1 MSTLL
6 VLQSR
11 DRDLRES
18 RQRLDNYPKEQ
29 ERLDREE
36 AEAEARR
43 TAARDE
49 LRAAEVKRQGL
60 SQEAEEARTKI
71 QRLRNQQLEVR
82 KNEEY
87 QALNH
92 EIAAL
97 EERID
102 GVETEEIDLL
112 DTIAERE
119 ETLRSVGEE
128 VDRERERLQRE
139 RERLA
144 QHEAEARAQIGERE
158 EGVTAA
164 RAAVP
169 ADLFQRYEGLL
180 AQKKR
185 FPVVVPLEGQVCQGC
200 HLRVSNEVAGAV
212 RDFEVVACDQCGRL
226 LFQE

>member
-11 DRDLRES
+11 DRDLRKS
-18 RQRLDNYPKEQ
+18 RQRLDNYPREQ
-29 ERLDREE
+29 ERLDREV

-49 LRAAEVKRQGL
+49 LRAAEVTRQGL
-60 SQEAEEARTKI
+60 AQGAEEARTKI

-102 GVETEEIDLL
+102 GIETEEIGLL

-119 ETLRSVGEE
+119 ETLRAVSEE
-128 VDRERERLQRE
+128 VDRELERLQRE
-139 RERLA
+139 RERLEEY
-144 QHEAEARAQIGERE
+144 EAEARAQIGKRE
-158 EGVTAA
+158 EGVAAA

-169 ADLFQRYEGLL
+169 GDLLQRYEGLL

>member
-11 DRDLRES
+11 DRDLRKS
-18 RQRLDNYPKEQ
+18 RQRLDNYPREQ
-29 ERLDREE
+29 ERLDREV

-49 LRAAEVKRQGL
+49 LRAAEVTRQGL
-60 SQEAEEARTKI
+60 AQGAEEARTKI

-102 GVETEEIDLL
+102 GIETEEIGLL

-119 ETLRSVGEE
+119 ETLRAVSEE
-128 VDRERERLQRE
+128 VDRELERLQRE
-139 RERLA
+139 RERLEEY
-144 QHEAEARAQIGERE
+144 EAEARAQIGKRE
-158 EGVTAA
+158 EGVAAA

-169 ADLFQRYEGLL
+169 ADLLQRYEGLL